1 MRERNMAAKRP
12 IKYETPSLFAAPNQA
27 MPLSVSEL
35 TAQIKAV
42 IEQTFARVVVAGEIG
57 DLARPASGHIYLT
70 LKDDVAQIRGVLW
83 RSKAERLKFAL
94 DEGMEVICRGTV
106 EVYPPRGTYQL
117 VIDQI
122 EPRGIGALELAF
134 RQLHAKLAAEGLF
147 DPARKRPLPR
157 WVRSLALVTSPSGA
171 AVRDF
176 IQVLRRRWRGLSV
189 LIVPTRVQ
197 GEGAGAE
204 IAAAI
209 ARANRVRRPLDCLV
223 LARGGGSSDDL
234 WAFNEEAVV
243 RAIAASRLPV
253 VSAVGH
259 EIDVTLADLA
269 ADLRALTPS
278 EAAERVVPSADEWAA
293 QLAQWQRRLTGAVRS
308 RLTTART
315 QIETLARSAVFRR
328 PAELVRV
335 KAQYLD
341 ELADAAAR
349 AIASCRRNAQL
360 RLESAAARL
369 ESLSPLGVLARGYS
383 LTQHGDDGRVVRD
396 AAALRP
402 GEVITTRFA
411 RGMAA
416 SRVELIEGESLKSGP
431 IAVESIDLEPP
442 GPG

>member
-1 MRERNMAAKRP
+1 MAAKRP

-42 IEQTFARVVVAGEIG
+42 VEHSFARVFVVGEIG

-94 DEGMEVICRGTV
+94 DEGMEVLCRGTV
-106 EVYPPRGTYQL
+106 EIYPPRGTYQL

-134 RQLHAKLAAEGLF
+134 RQLHAKLEAEGLF

-197 GEGAGAE
+197 GEGAGTE

-234 WAFNEEAVV
+234 WAFNEEVAV

-293 QLAQWQRRLTGAVRS
+293 QLAQWQRRLAGAVRT

-315 QIETLARSAVFRR
+315 RLETLARSAVFRR
-328 PAELVRV
+328 PVELVRV
-335 KAQYLD
+335 KAQYID

-349 AIASCRRNAQL
+349 AIVSCRRNAQL

-383 LTQHGDDGRVVRD
+383 LTRHGDDARVVRD

-411 RGMAA
+411 RGRAS
-416 SRVELIEGESLKSGP
+416 SRVESVEAEPLKS
-431 IAVESIDLEPP
+431 EPLAAERP
-442 GPG
+442 CRGDR

>member
-1 MRERNMAAKRP
+1 MAAKRP
-12 IKYETPSLFAAPNQA
+12 IKRETPSLFASPHQA

-42 IEQTFARVVVAGEIG
+42 VEHSFARVYVAGEIG
-57 DLARPASGHIYLT
+57 DLACPASGHIYLT
-70 LKDDVAQIRGVLW
+70 LKDDVAQIRGLLW

-94 DEGMEVICRGTV
+94 DEGMEVICRGAV
-106 EVYPPRGTYQL
+106 EIYPPRGTYQL

-122 EPRGIGALELAF
+122 EPRGIGALQLAF
-134 RQLHAKLAAEGLF
+134 RQLHAKLDAEGLF
-147 DPARKRPLPR
+147 DPARKRPIPR

-176 IQVLRRRWRGLSV
+176 IQVLRRRWRGVSV

-234 WAFNEEAVV
+234 WAFNEEVVV

-278 EAAERVVPSADEWAA
+278 EAAERVAPSADQWTA
-293 QLAQWQRRLTGAVRS
+293 QLAQWQRRLAGAVRS
-308 RLTTART
+308 RVTTART
-315 QIETLARSAVFRR
+315 QLETLARSTVFRR

-341 ELADAAAR
+341 ELAEAAAR
-349 AIASCRRNAQL
+349 AIDSCRRNAQL
-360 RLESAAARL
+360 RLESVAARL

-383 LTQHGDDGRVVRD
+383 LTQRGDDGRVIRD
-396 AAALRP
+396 AAVLRP

-411 RGMAA
+411 RGRAA
-416 SRVELIEGESLKSGP
+416 SRVESIEDESSNSDPLAAEP
-431 IAVESIDLEPP
+431 IEDERPCR
-442 GPG
+442 GDR

>member
-1 MRERNMAAKRP
+1 MAAKRP
-12 IKYETPSLFAAPNQA
+12 IKHETPSLFAAPNQA
-27 MPLSVSEL
+27 SPLSVSEL

-42 IEQTFARVVVAGEIG
+42 VERSFVRVFVAGEIG

-83 RSKAERLKFAL
+83 RSKAERLKFDL
-94 DEGMEVICRGTV
+94 TEGMEVLCRGTV
-106 EVYPPRGTYQL
+106 EVYPPRGMYQL

-122 EPRGIGALELAF
+122 EPQGIGALQLAF

-157 WVRSLALVTSPSGA
+157 WVRCLALVTSPSGA

-197 GEGAGAE
+197 GEGAGVE

-223 LARGGGSSDDL
+223 LARGGGSADDL
-234 WAFNEEAVV
+234 WAFNEEVVV

-278 EAAERVVPSADEWAA
+278 EAAERVVPSAEEWSA
-293 QLAQWQRRLTGAVRS
+293 QLAQWERRLVGAARM
-308 RLTTART
+308 RLTAART
-315 QIETLARSAVFRR
+315 RLEAAARSAVFRR

-349 AIASCRRNAQL
+349 AIESCRRSAQL

-369 ESLSPLGVLARGYS
+369 ESLSPLAVLARGYS
-383 LTQHGDDGRVVRD
+383 LTQRGDDGRVVRD
-396 AAALRP
+396 AADLLP

-411 RGMAA
+411 RGKAA
-416 SRVELIEGESLKSGP
+416 SRVESIEAEPAEAQPIKAGPTATGLIK
-431 IAVESIDLEPP
+431 AEPNQP
-442 GPG
+442 A

>member
-1 MRERNMAAKRP
+1 MAAKRP
-12 IKYETPSLFAAPNQA
+12 IKYETPSLFSEPNQPA
-27 MPLSVSEL
+27 PLSVSEL

-42 IEQTFARVVVAGEIG
+42 VEHSFARVYVAGEIG

-83 RSKAERLKFAL
+83 RSKAQRLKFAL
-94 DEGMEVICRGTV
+94 DEGMEVLCRGTV
-106 EVYPPRGTYQL
+106 EIYPPRGTYQL
-117 VIDQI
+117 IIDQI

-234 WAFNEEAVV
+234 WAFNEEVVV

-278 EAAERVVPSADEWAA
+278 EAAERIVPSADEWAA
-293 QLAQWQRRLTGAVRS
+293 QLAQWQRRLAGAVRS
-308 RLTTART
+308 RLTAART
-315 QIETLARSAVFRR
+315 QLETLARSAVFRR

-349 AIASCRRNAQL
+349 AIESCRRNAQL

-396 AAALRP
+396 AASLRP

-411 RGMAA
+411 RGKAS
-416 SRVELIEGESLKSGP
+416 SRVETIEAESAP
-431 IAVESIDLEPP
+431 LEPSKINP
-442 GPG
+442 LGSA

>member
-1 MRERNMAAKRP
+1 MAAKRP
-12 IKYETPSLFAAPNQA
+12 IKRETPSLFAVPGQA
-27 MPLSVSEL
+27 APLSVSEL

-42 IEQTFARVVVAGEIG
+42 VEHSFARVHVAGEIG
-57 DLARPASGHIYLT
+57 DLATPASGHIYLT
-70 LKDDVAQIRGVLW
+70 LKDDAAQIRAVLW

-94 DEGMEVICRGTV
+94 AEGMEVLCRGTV
-106 EVYPPRGTYQL
+106 EIYPPRGTYQL

-122 EPRGIGALELAF
+122 EPRGIGALQLAF
-134 RQLHAKLAAEGLF
+134 RQLHAKLSAEGLF
-147 DPARKRPLPR
+147 DPARKRPLPQ

-176 IQVLRRRWRGLSV
+176 VQVLRRRWRGLSV

-209 ARANRVRRPLDCLV
+209 QRANRVRRPLDCLV

-234 WAFNEEAVV
+234 WAFNEEVVV

-278 EAAERVVPSADEWAA
+278 EAAERVVPSAEEWAA
-293 QLAQWQRRLTGAVRS
+293 RLAQWDRRLAGAVRL
-308 RLTTART
+308 RLTAARA
-315 QIETLARSAVFRR
+315 QVEALARSAVFRR
-328 PAELVRV
+328 PEELVRL

-341 ELADAAAR
+341 ELAAAAAR
-349 AIASCRRNAQL
+349 AVEACRRNAQF

-383 LTQHGDDGRVVRD
+383 LTQHGDAGRVVRD
-396 AAALRP
+396 AADLRP
-402 GEVITTRFA
+402 GEIITTRFA
-411 RGMAA
+411 RGKAA
-416 SRVELIEGESLKSGP
+416 SRVESIE
-431 IAVESIDLEPP
+431 VEPP
-442 GPG
+442 EAA